1 MHTQRCRTCGSSKLA
16 VFLDL
21 GFTPPADQFKRKD
34 QLKEEEV
41 YYPLEVCICEECSL
55 VQLNYV
61 VSPEVLYRNDYPYE
75 SSTTKMGRKHWEVF
89 AERTVSRFNL
99 INSDLVVDIGS
110 NVGVLLEFFK
120 ERKLKVQGIDPAAN
134 IVRLAEKRGINTICD
149 FFNRGVVET
158 ILKKYGK
165 ATIITATNNFAHVD
179 DLESYMENVQM
190 LMADNGVFIFEA
202 PYLVSL
208 MRMVEYDTI
217 YHEHLSYL
225 SVKPLVSFFR
235 KFEMEIFD
243 IEQVEIHGGSFR
255 AYVGY
260 KGQREVSNI
269 VDKLIMEEENMGLY
283 SMEKLREFAHKV
295 KQNKK
300 ELQSLLFSLK
310 NAGKSIV
317 GVSAPAKGMTLL
329 NYCGIGKDTLDV
341 ITEKS
346 ELKIGRFSPG
356 MHIPIVPDSYLL
368 NNQPDYALLLA
379 WNFAEEIISNLNE
392 FKLRG
397 GKFIVPVPIP
407 KII

>member
-1 MHTQRCRTCGSSKLA
+1 MCGSSKLA

-21 GFTPPADQFKRKD
+21 GSTPPADQFKRKD

-41 YYPLEVCICEECSL
+41 YYPLEVCICEECCL

-75 SSTTKMGRKHWEVF
+75 SSTTKTGRKHWETF

-110 NVGVLLEFFK
+110 NVGILLEFFK
-120 ERKLKVQGIDPAAN
+120 ERKLKVQGVDPAEN
-134 IVRLAEKRGINTICD
+134 IVLLAKKRGINTICD
-149 FFNRGVVET
+149 FFNQAVVET

-165 ATIITATNNFAHVD
+165 ATIITSTNNFAHVD

-190 LMADNGVFIFEA
+190 LMADNGIFIFEA
-202 PYLVSL
+202 PYLASL
-208 MRMVEYDTI
+208 IRMVEYDTI

-235 KFEMEIFD
+235 KFGMEIFD

-260 KGQREVSNI
+260 KGQREVSDI
-269 VDKLIMEEENMGLY
+269 VDKVIMEEENTRLY
-283 SMEKLREFAHKV
+283 SMEKLSEFANKV

-379 WNFAEEIISNLNE
+379 WNFAEEIIRNLNK

-397 GKFIVPVPIP
+397 GKFIIPIPMP

>member
-1 MHTQRCRTCGSSKLA
+1 M
-16 VFLDL
+16 
-21 GFTPPADQFKRKD
+21 
-34 QLKEEEV
+34 
-41 YYPLEVCICEECSL
+41 
-55 VQLNYV
+55 
-61 VSPEVLYRNDYPYE
+61 
-75 SSTTKMGRKHWEVF
+75 
-89 AERTVSRFNL
+89 
-99 INSDLVVDIGS
+99 
-110 NVGVLLEFFK
+110 
-120 ERKLKVQGIDPAAN
+120 
-134 IVRLAEKRGINTICD
+134 
-149 FFNRGVVET
+149 
-158 ILKKYGK
+158 
-165 ATIITATNNFAHVD
+165 IITATNNFAHVD
-179 DLESYMENVQM
+179 DLENYMENVQM
-190 LMADNGVFIFEA
+190 LMADNGIFIFEA
-202 PYLVSL
+202 PYLASL
-208 MRMVEYDTI
+208 IRMVEYDTI

-243 IEQVEIHGGSFR
+243 IEQVDIHGGSFR

-260 KGQREVSNI
+260 KGQREVSDI
-269 VDKLIMEEENMGLY
+269 VDKVIIEEENTGLY
-283 SMEKLREFAHKV
+283 SMEKLREFANKV

-368 NNQPDYALLLA
+368 DNQPDYALLLA

-397 GKFIVPVPIP
+397 GKFIIPVPVP

>member
-1 MHTQRCRTCGSSKLA
+1 
-16 VFLDL
+16 
-21 GFTPPADQFKRKD
+21 
-34 QLKEEEV
+34 
-41 YYPLEVCICEECSL
+41 
-55 VQLNYV
+55 
-61 VSPEVLYRNDYPYE
+61 
-75 SSTTKMGRKHWEVF
+75 
-89 AERTVSRFNL
+89 
-99 INSDLVVDIGS
+99 
-110 NVGVLLEFFK
+110 
-120 ERKLKVQGIDPAAN
+120 
-134 IVRLAEKRGINTICD
+134 
-149 FFNRGVVET
+149 
-158 ILKKYGK
+158 
-165 ATIITATNNFAHVD
+165 
-179 DLESYMENVQM
+179 M

-202 PYLVSL
+202 PYLASL
-208 MRMVEYDTI
+208 IRMVEYDTI

-243 IEQVEIHGGSFR
+243 IEQVKIHGGSFR

-260 KGQREVSNI
+260 KGQREVSDI
-269 VDKLIMEEENMGLY
+269 VDKVIREEENTGLY
-283 SMEKLREFAHKV
+283 SMEKLKEFANKV

-379 WNFAEEIISNLNE
+379 WNFAEEIIRNLNK

-397 GKFIVPVPIP
+397 GKFIVPVPMP